1 MIINRV
7 LKNGVRLLAEPVA
20 ETGVFAAGFWF
31 PYGSRF
37 EVFGGKG
44 RSTRGAA
51 HFIEHMLFKGTSS
64 MSSLDIAKEFEKY
77 GGYVNAFTER
87 EMVCLHCLVPGTVF
101 DRALEILCNMVSDS
115 VFSQQE
121 YDREYPVIESEI
133 ISSLDDSEEVALDG
147 FLQAVYPGQSI
158 SKNIAGSVYELSF
171 LTREVLYSLYCE
183 YFKYGELTVSLAGSF
198 DFDAAASILER
209 LLPARKENS
218 LKIDD
223 LIWRSGKFFL
233 KSEFQ
238 QYQLFLG
245 FPIPKLENQRQFIL
259 WSVFDSVVGDTMASR
274 LFQALREK
282 KGLCYNVYSST
293 SFCRNGG
300 IWNIYAGFPGDKTGE
315 IVKTVFEQ
323 LVLLKKSGISEEELG
338 FGMRH
343 ISGEIVIS
351 MTDMEYRMK
360 RLGRQFYD
368 YGEVFDY
375 DCVFETLESVV
386 SSEVN
391 FLAERYLDFSKA
403 SLIVIGE
410 KNLLKNKFKQKPVY
424 EDGALNSFINCG
436 FVSLKLSK
444 EGYYE

>member
-1 MIINRV
+1 MIVNRV
-7 LKNGVRLLAEPVA
+7 LRNGVRLLAEPVK

-31 PYGSRF
+31 PFGSRF
-37 EVFGGKG
+37 EVFGKKG
-44 RSTRGAA
+44 SSTRGAA

-64 MSSLDIAKEFEKY
+64 LSSLDIAKEFEKY

-87 EMVCLHCLVPGTVF
+87 EMVCLHCLVPGTGF
-101 DRALEILCNMVSDS
+101 ERALEILCNMVCDS

-133 ISSLDDSEEVALDG
+133 ISALDDSEEVALDG
-147 FLQAVYPGQSI
+147 FLQAVYPGQSV
-158 SKNIAGSVYELSF
+158 SKSIAGSVYELSF
-171 LTREVLYSLYCE
+171 LTRDVLFDLYKK

-209 LLPARKENS
+209 LLPARKEN
-218 LKIDD
+218 LLEIDD
-223 LIWRSGKFFL
+223 LIWRRGKFFL
-233 KSEFQ
+233 KSGFQ

-245 FPIPKLENQRQFIL
+245 FPLPGLENQRQFIQ

-300 IWNIYAGFPGDKTGE
+300 VWNIYAGFPGDKTGE
-315 IVKTVFEQ
+315 IVETILEQ
-323 LVLLKKSGISEEELG
+323 LVLLKKDGISEEELG
-338 FGMRH
+338 FGRRH

-375 DCVFETLESVV
+375 DSVFETLNSVK

-391 FLAERYLDFSKA
+391 LLAEKYLDFSKA
-403 SLIVIGE
+403 SLVLIGG
-410 KNLLKNKFKQKPVY
+410 KNLLKNKLKQNGLHI
-424 EDGALNSFINCG
+424 DGDLNSFINSG
-436 FVSLKLSK
+436 TISLKLNK
-444 EGYYE
+444 EGFYE